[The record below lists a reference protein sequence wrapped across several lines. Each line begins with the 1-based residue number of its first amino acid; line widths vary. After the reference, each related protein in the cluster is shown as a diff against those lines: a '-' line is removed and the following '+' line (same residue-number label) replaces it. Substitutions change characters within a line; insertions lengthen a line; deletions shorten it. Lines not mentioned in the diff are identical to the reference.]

1 MKFHLQRWLR
11 EPLVHFLVLGALL
24 FLLFHFAKGSTANK
38 KEEIVITTGTI
49 RTISEN
55 FQRVWK
61 RPPSKQE
68 LDSLI
73 QEYIKEEIYYREA
86 MALGLDRDDTIIR
99 RRLRQK
105 MEFLAEGMGSIREP
119 TDKDLDT
126 YLKKQPEKFRVET
139 RYTFNQVYL
148 NPDRRKQSIQKD
160 AQELLQELNSSKDSD
175 SSKYGDPFMLG
186 YFFSNQPERN
196 VARTFGDEFAK
207 QLSKLE
213 TRKWVGP
220 VESGYGLHL
229 VLITDR
235 TEGRLPDLF
244 EVRQEVQREWMVDQ
258 QKQTSDKF
266 FEALRNRYSVTI
278 EEPQK
283 SSTTQ
288 AQP

>member
-1 MKFHLQRWLR
+1 MKFYLQRWLR
-11 EPLVHFLVLGALL
+11 EPLVHFLVLGALF

-61 RPPSKQE
+61 RPPSKEE

-86 MALGLDRDDTIIR
+86 MALGLDRDDTIVR

-126 YLKKQPEKFRVET
+126 YLKKHPEKFRVET

-160 AQELLQELNSSKDSD
+160 AQELLQELNTSKDSD

-186 YFFSNQPERN
+186 YFFSNQPESSI
-196 VARTFGDEFAK
+196 ARTFGDQFAK

-244 EVRQEVQREWMVDQ
+244 EVRQEVQREWMAEQ

-283 SSTTQ
+283 SSTSR